1 MGIPVIK
8 PGSDGRYLPGWSPL
22 EMTDAESAV
31 RWSGDYGSFGAV
43 NGQT

>member
-1 MGIPVIK
+1 
-8 PGSDGRYLPGWSPL
+8 
-22 EMTDAESAV
+22 MTDAESAV